1 MEYLDIIG
9 ILLSKHLL
17 PKGGNCKL
25 KELDITLQPFS
36 FQQCTHKLG
45 YFYCNSRIY
54 AAFLI

>member
-25 KELDITLQPFS
+25 KELDITL
-36 FQQCTHKLG
+36 
-45 YFYCNSRIY
+45 
-54 AAFLI
+54 

>member
-17 PKGGNCKL
+17 PKGGNCNL

-36 FQQCTHKLG
+36 FSIAHA
-45 YFYCNSRIY
+45 N
-54 AAFLI
+54 